1 MMEWF
6 VVGLLFFN
14 FVLHLYSYYSR
25 PPMSREQWDRIQQ
38 MIKRDI
44 EEQEYFM
51 TTKAQKI
58 AAALDV
64 GTCTY
69 FEKKELGL

>member
-1 MMEWF
+1 MEWLA
-6 VVGLLFFN
+6 VGLCLANLVWSF
-14 FVLHLYSYYSR
+14 HLSCSR
-25 PPMSREQWDRIQQ
+25 LPMSEDHQERLRQL
-38 MIKRDI
+38 IKRDI

-51 TTKAQKI
+51 KTKAQKI

>member
-1 MMEWF
+1 MEWF
-6 VVGLLFFN
+6 VVGLCFAN
-14 FVLHLYSYYSR
+14 FVWQLHFYYSR
-25 PPMSREQWDRIQQ
+25 PSMSREQLDRIQQ
-38 MIKRDI
+38 LIKRDI

-51 TTKAQKI
+51 KTKAQKI

>member
-1 MMEWF
+1 MEWF
-6 VVGLLFFN
+6 TTWLCLANCVFQ
-14 FVLHLYSYYSR
+14 LYLYYSR
-25 PPMSREQWDRIQQ
+25 PSMSREQWNRIQQ
-38 MIKRDI
+38 LIKRDI

-51 TTKAQKI
+51 QTKAQKI